1 MNGMIFTGKSAD
13 GSDAYPAMGMFMS
26 PDGKQWSN
34 QPYTK
39 EDRMWME
46 LYPHLAKR
54 LISLKDEYKL
64 VKQKQST
71 LSRRLRDYVVHLMEI
86 EL

>member
-1 MNGMIFTGKSAD
+1 MIFTGKSAD
-13 GSDAYPAMGMFMS
+13 GSDMYPVMGMFMS
-26 PDGKQWSN
+26 PDGEQWSN

-39 EDRMWME
+39 EDRMWQE

-54 LISLKDEYKL
+54 LISLEDEYQL

-71 LSRRLRDYVVHLMEI
+71 LSRRLRDYVVHLMEV